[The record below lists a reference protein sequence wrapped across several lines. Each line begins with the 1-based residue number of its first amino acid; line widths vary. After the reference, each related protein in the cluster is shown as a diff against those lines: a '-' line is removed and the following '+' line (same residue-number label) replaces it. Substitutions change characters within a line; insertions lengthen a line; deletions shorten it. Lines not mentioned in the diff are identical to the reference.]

1 MSTSGSKTF
10 WDIEKEKTWRI
21 YILFGFLLL
30 LYFVPIF
37 IVWAVIKFIFYVK
50 VFLKDAHT
58 PFMVFGYDTWI
69 VLFVAGIITYV
80 HWYYSNAQVVNKII
94 HLLGAKPPDKRD
106 KYHYVFQNIVDEI
119 ETAAGGLKV
128 ERYVLPTGAMNAFA
142 LADLAGRKVVGVT
155 EGLISR
161 LSRGELQ
168 SVVAHEMAHIVSN
181 DCLETTITCS
191 LFCVY
196 SEALEQYNRAL
207 TRPMVHPLSST
218 PWDGIESRVHDDAMG
233 FSFSFL
239 SLPVLIIL
247 FITDVLGQLV
257 KMFMSREREYRADA
271 SAVKLTRDPLS
282 LATALYKIGT
292 HWRGAGYGGE
302 HLSPIF
308 ILSPKL
314 NRLSE
319 QEDIYATLFSTHP
332 PLARRLQIILGIAHS
347 DFDQIVE
354 HLQRK
359 REIKT
364 EPETKEPAI
373 KFLAEHHEKWLGPFT
388 LLQLQSCDWLIPETK
403 LKMTGSDEI
412 ISANDVP
419 ALNHYFRIRNE
430 PLWQIKRLCPIC
442 RQWLIVQEY
451 EGLQLWRCAFCNGL
465 LAEQDKLPRIFARK
479 EKGFSEYVQHAATL
493 LREGAKKKRP
503 QLKLL
508 LDTAHPRHCPR
519 CGKSMRRKLYSYAFH
534 VEIDECRT
542 CRLIW
547 FDADEL
553 EILQCLM
560 EMEEE

>member
-1 MSTSGSKTF
+1 MANGEFKTF

-21 YILFGFLLL
+21 YFLFGFLLL

-37 IVWAVIKFIFYVK
+37 ILWVVIKLVIYIK
-50 VFLKDAHT
+50 IFLKDAHA
-58 PFMVFGYDTWI
+58 PFMVFGFDTWI
-69 VLFVAGIITYV
+69 VLSIAAIATYI
-80 HWYYSNAQVVNKII
+80 HWYYSNARAVNKIL

-106 KYHYVFQNIVDEI
+106 RYHYVFQNVVDEI
-119 ETAAGGLKV
+119 EAAAGGLKV

-142 LADLAGRKVVGVT
+142 LADWAGRTVIGVT

-191 LFCVY
+191 LFGIY
-196 SEALEQYNRAL
+196 SEALEQYTRAL
-207 TRPMVHPLSST
+207 SKPMMHKSSSF
-218 PWDGIESRVHDDAMG
+218 PWMEGEGTIRGDAAA
-233 FSFSFL
+233 FSFL
-239 SLPVLIIL
+239 PLPILIVF
-247 FITDVLGQLV
+247 FITDVLSQLV

-302 HLSPIF
+302 HLAPIF

-332 PLARRLQIILGIAHS
+332 PLAKRLQVILGIAHS
-347 DFDQIVE
+347 DLGQIVE
-354 HLQRK
+354 HLQK
-359 REIKT
+359 KSKIKT
-364 EPETKEPAI
+364 ELEKKEPTI
-373 KFLAEHHEKWLGPFT
+373 EFFAEYKKKWLGPFT
-388 LLQLQSCDWLIPETK
+388 LLQLQSCDWLAPDTK
-403 LKMTGSDEI
+403 LKMGSEMI
-412 ISANDVP
+412 KASDVP
-419 ALNHYFRIRNE
+419 ALNHYFQIRKE

-451 EGLQLWRCAFCNGL
+451 EGLNLWRCAFCNGL
-465 LAEQDKLPRIFARK
+465 LVEYDKLPRIFVRK
-479 EKGFSEYVQHAATL
+479 EKGFTEHVQHTATL
-493 LREGAKKKRP
+493 LREGTKKKLPR
-503 QLKLL
+503 LRLL
-508 LDTAHPRHCPR
+508 LDTAHPRNCPR
-519 CGKSMRRKLYSYAFH
+519 CGQPMRRKLYSYAFH
-534 VEIDECRT
+534 VEIDECRI

-553 EILQCLM
+553 EILQCLI
-560 EMEEE
+560 EMEEG